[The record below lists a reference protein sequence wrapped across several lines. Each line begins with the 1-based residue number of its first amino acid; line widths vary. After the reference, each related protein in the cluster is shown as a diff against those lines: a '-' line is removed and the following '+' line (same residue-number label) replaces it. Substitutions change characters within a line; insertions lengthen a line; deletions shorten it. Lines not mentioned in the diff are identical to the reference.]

1 MNKTLLKCML
11 GSYGLSALIGI
22 LSILSGGFVL
32 TLNLLGTSLIISGAL
47 TLLLLAALLKNSGH
61 HKLRF
66 LMVFSAVMTV
76 ISCVIALVF
85 IWSGSNDPAE
95 QGMKLMFL
103 ALTLSLS
110 GLHFGYL
117 LFWKHSNTA
126 FRIVVVS
133 LGVFNIF
140 LVSLIVTGFYFDF
153 IFDLLFQYI
162 DDDFFGRIV
171 SAVVVLVLI
180 GTITLPVMN
189 FILRVRHHES
199 DKGIPH
205 RRITVD
211 ISCPRCGFQCEL
223 KVGHVTCPQCK
234 LLMKFEV
241 QEPRCTCG
249 YLLYRFEGSSCPE
262 CSRAISDHMR
272 WQTLTPNSE
281 SSG

>member
-1 MNKTLLKCML
+1 MNNTLLKCML

-32 TLNLLGTSLIISGAL
+32 TMNLLGTSLIISGAL
-47 TLLLLAALLKNSGH
+47 TLLLLAALLNKTGH

-76 ISCVIALVF
+76 LASVIALAI
-85 IWSGSNDPAE
+85 IWSGSNNPPE
-95 QGMKLMFL
+95 QGIKLMFL
-103 ALTLSLS
+103 ALTLALS

-117 LFWKHSNTA
+117 LLWRHTNTA
-126 FRIVVVS
+126 FRTVVLS

-140 LVSLIVTGFYFDF
+140 LVSLIVIGFYFDF
-153 IFDLLFQYI
+153 IFELLFKHI
-162 DDDFFGRIV
+162 DNDLFARIV
-171 SAVVVLVLI
+171 SVVVVLVLI

-189 FILRVRHHES
+189 FILRGRHHES
-199 DKGIPH
+199 DKGVAE

-234 LLMKFEV
+234 LLMKFGVE
-241 QEPRCTCG
+241 EPRCACG

-262 CSRAISDHMR
+262 CSRAIADHMR

>member
-1 MNKTLLKCML
+1 MNNTLLKCML

-22 LSILSGGFVL
+22 LSILGGGFGL
-32 TLNLLGTSLIISGAL
+32 TLNLLGTSLVVSGAL
-47 TLLLLAALLKNSGH
+47 TLLLLAALLKSSGH

-66 LMVFSAVMTV
+66 LMIFSAVMTV
-76 ISCVIALVF
+76 LSSVIALAF
-85 IWSGSNDPAE
+85 IWSGSNDPPE
-95 QGMKLMFL
+95 QGLKLMLL

-117 LFWKHSNTA
+117 LLWKHTNTS
-126 FRIVVVS
+126 FRMVVGS
-133 LGVFNIF
+133 LGIFNLF
-140 LVSLIVTGFYFDF
+140 LVGLIVIAFYFDF
-153 IFDLLFQYI
+153 IYPMLFQYI
-162 DDDFFGRIV
+162 SDDFFGRIV

-180 GTITLPVMN
+180 GTVALPVMN
-189 FILRVRHHES
+189 YVLRGRHHER
-199 DKGIPH
+199 DTGVADRQI
-205 RRITVD
+205 IVD
-211 ISCPRCGFQCEL
+211 ISCPRCAFQCEL

-241 QEPRCTCG
+241 QEPRCPCG

-262 CSRAISDHMR
+262 CSRVISDHMR